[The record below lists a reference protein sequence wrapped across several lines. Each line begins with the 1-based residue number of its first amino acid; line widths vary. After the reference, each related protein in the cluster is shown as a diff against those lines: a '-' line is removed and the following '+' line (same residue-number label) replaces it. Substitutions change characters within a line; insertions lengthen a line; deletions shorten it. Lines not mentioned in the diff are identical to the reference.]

1 MYLGMAVLVVARR
14 PRAVLNRTCALLIFS
29 FAFWSASLA
38 VSHYPSVSR
47 ETAILAYNVG
57 SFAWGGFASIGA
69 LVIASF
75 LRPALLRSKRFL
87 AALVVPAVVAIHA
100 QWTGGLAAD
109 YLSRPWGYSF
119 VWRDSPQVVFYT
131 LYYVVYMLGGI
142 GLMLVAGQRERALVK
157 RRQARIIAWSAVIP
171 LLLGSVTDVLL
182 PRAGL
187 YIVPNAACD
196 IAMIW
201 VFGLVYAT
209 VRYRMLDLRPAVAAD
224 RVVETMSDALL
235 LADPDGNVVWP
246 NPAAVRLFGRTA
258 DELRG
263 TPLAQL
269 LTGDGAPGPV
279 TPRLDAGRRAVSLRR
294 TDTSRVELDCS
305 ISAIR
310 GDLEDLVGYACVATD
325 VTAHRQIEAALRQ
338 ERDRSEEQYRL
349 LVETMH
355 EGLWVLDG
363 DDRTTLVNSRLGQI
377 LGYEREE
384 LLGRALVDFVD
395 PSSRDACAQTMR
407 QAHAGVAGHGD
418 WRMVP
423 KSGRPLSAIVQ
434 VSPLP
439 ARGSGAARESV
450 LTLMDVTE
458 RETMQAQLARAQ
470 RLASLGLLAAGVGH
484 EINNP
489 LTYVMMNLTE
499 IERLTAA
506 LAPPL
511 AEIGELASDAHEG
524 TRRVQE
530 IVKDLRRFSR
540 GEARPLGVVDIHEAL
555 EDAIKLGQNE
565 VRFRARLIRD
575 FEAGLPRVVANR
587 ASLSQV
593 FLNLIVNA
601 AHAIGEGRLAE
612 NEIRIRTSRG
622 EHEVMIEFADTG
634 RGISPEDIERIF
646 DPFFTTQATSDG
658 LGLGLAICHE
668 TIAALGGRIFVGSQV
683 GRGSRFLVSL
693 KAADEESKRAEAGAG
708 EASAAEAAVG
718 EAAAA
723 EAAARA
729 AAAEPPEGV
738 GAATFAK
745 LPHSIQTLDQ
755 RERLPVILIVDDE
768 PRVRGSL
775 ERTLRRHY
783 RVVLSDSGED
793 ARDLI
798 TSGGKFDLVLCDLMM
813 AGMSGMDLAEWI
825 DQHAPALAPRMIFMT
840 GGAFTREAEQFLAT
854 VRNPSLEKPFRP
866 AELFALAGRIL
877 ETLGAAT

>member
-1 MYLGMAVLVVARR
+1 M
-14 PRAVLNRTCALLIFS
+14 
-29 FAFWSASLA
+29 
-38 VSHYPSVSR
+38 
-47 ETAILAYNVG
+47 
-57 SFAWGGFASIGA
+57 
-69 LVIASF
+69 
-75 LRPALLRSKRFL
+75 
-87 AALVVPAVVAIHA
+87 
-100 QWTGGLAAD
+100 
-109 YLSRPWGYSF
+109 
-119 VWRDSPQVVFYT
+119 
-131 LYYVVYMLGGI
+131 
-142 GLMLVAGQRERALVK
+142 MLVAGQRERALVK
-157 RRQARIIAWSAVIP
+157 RRQARIIGWSAVIP
-171 LLLGSVTDVLL
+171 LLLGSVTDVIL

-187 YIVPNAACD
+187 YVVPNAACD

-201 VFGLVYAT
+201 VLGLAYAT

-246 NPAAVRLFGRTA
+246 NPAAVRLFGRVA

-263 TPLAQL
+263 MPLQQL
-269 LTGDGAPGPV
+269 LMGDGATGPL
-279 TPRLDAGRRAVSLRR
+279 TLEAGRRDVTLRR
-294 TDTSRVELDCS
+294 ADGSVVELDCS

-325 VTAHRQIEAALRQ
+325 VTAHRQIEVALRQ

-395 PSSRDACAQTMR
+395 PSSREACAQTMR

-439 ARGSGAARESV
+439 SRASGAARESV
-450 LTLMDVTE
+450 LTLMAVTE

-506 LAPPL
+506 PASAPPL
-511 AEIGELASDAHEG
+511 AEIGELAADAHEG

-622 EHEVMIEFADTG
+622 ENEVLIEFADTG

-683 GRGSRFLVSL
+683 GRGSRFLVAL
-693 KAADEESKRAEAGAG
+693 KAADEGRKRAEAEAR
-708 EASAAEAAVG
+708 EASAFEATASV
-718 EAAAA
+718 
-723 EAAARA
+723 

-745 LPHSIQTLDQ
+745 LPLSIQTLDQ

-798 TSGGKFDLVLCDLMM
+798 TAGGKFDLVLCDLMM
-813 AGMSGMDLAEWI
+813 AGMSGMDLSAWI

-854 VRNPSLEKPFRP
+854 IHNPPLEKPFRP